1 MTQVVLAVALGA
13 LATVGTYLLLR
24 RDVVRVVWG
33 VAILGQTANV
43 YLVTMGGL
51 TGTAPILEHG
61 GETAGVTDPLVQAL
75 VLTAIVIGFGTT
87 AFALVLT
94 YRLYQ
99 EHGTM
104 DLRDVAGDLRPDQ
117 ASASGAES
125 DVATGSG
132 IVGDDG
138 RDGDEPATDGG
149 VDTAPGSRARGRGDD
164 GTTAERRPPGCSG
177 DGTVRTGDDGAAEG
191 DRDGARGLDPGPDSG
206 GCDRG

>member
-51 TGTAPILEHG
+51 AGSAPILEHG
-61 GETAGVTDPLVQAL
+61 GDSGGVTDPLVQAL

-94 YRLYQ
+94 YRLHQ

-104 DLRDVAGDLRPDQ
+104 DLREVAGDLQPGQ
-117 ASASGAES
+117 TSASGAEADLDAS
-125 DVATGSG
+125 TG
-132 IVGDDG
+132 IVDDDG
-138 RDGDEPATDGG
+138 DGPATDGG
-149 VDTAPGSRARGRGDD
+149 VAADAAI
-164 GTTAERRPPGCSG
+164 G
-177 DGTVRTGDDGAAEG
+177 DGPATDGGVAADAAIGDGPATDASGAG
-191 DRDGARGLDPGPDSG
+191 RDGDADGGGGERG
-206 GCDRG
+206 